1 MNSRI
6 SITFNQ
12 YPCVAGLLAAWCMCQ
27 RLSLTEI
34 WFLRS
39 VNSNKNSIFFSHRR
53 TRLIEPPPHSTLPQF
68 PPKSFPACYENIFS
82 VFDSFAGLRRAYSE
96 KIWFFFIVR
105 RCVCRNRRGRK
116 ANVCCCFSGGTET
129 KADDSR
135 ENNDMQKYRIKN
147 QFIVESLCCHHT
159 LSGPTFHFYF
169 LSLDRKGLGRTDPTE
184 RVEYL
189 SLMVFYFSPSFFHLH
204 RLRYCS
210 LFSGL
215 LSKLIYGHEF
225 N

>member
-12 YPCVAGLLAAWCMCQ
+12 YPCVAGLLAGWYMCQ
-27 RLSLTEI
+27 LLSSEI

-53 TRLIEPPPHSTLPQF
+53 TRLIEPPPHTNLPQF
-68 PPKSFPACYENIFS
+68 TPKSFPACYENIFL

-96 KIWFFFIVR
+96 KIWFFSSFVGVSAKAGEEGKQAFAAAFRAEQKLKPMILEKIMICKNIELKINLLLNHSAATTLYQAQLFTFI
-105 RCVCRNRRGRK
+105 
-116 ANVCCCFSGGTET
+116 FSRSTEGTGS
-129 KADDSR
+129 D
-135 ENNDMQKYRIKN
+135 
-147 QFIVESLCCHHT
+147 
-159 LSGPTFHFYF
+159 GP
-169 LSLDRKGLGRTDPTE
+169 PE

-215 LSKLIYGHEF
+215 PSKLIYGHEY

>member
-1 MNSRI
+1 MNHPR
-6 SITFNQ
+6 T
-12 YPCVAGLLAAWCMCQ
+12 P
-27 RLSLTEI
+27 LSPDSPRN
-34 WFLRS
+34 RS
-39 VNSNKNSIFFSHRR
+39 QLVMKIFFRYSIRLQAYDEPIRR
-53 TRLIEPPPHSTLPQF
+53 
-68 PPKSFPACYENIFS
+68 K
-82 VFDSFAGLRRAYSE
+82 FD
-96 KIWFFFIVR
+96 FFFIVR
-105 RCVCRNRRGRK
+105 RCVCQSRRGRK

-169 LSLDRKGLGRTDPTE
+169 LSLDRKGLARTDPTE